1 LAAVAAACCVI
12 ICGGLAAQSVQAQA
26 SPAAQSILKADER
39 SLSLG
44 SPETGAEPKPI
55 KSNGV
60 GAWAFIQMFLVLA
73 LVVGTIYAVFTL
85 IKKFNKTPSAQSSG
99 LRVLASAGLGPG
111 KAVHVVQAGQKAFLV
126 GAADQSVSL
135 IAEVT
140 DKEYLDQLVLAAES
154 GPPREKTDFSAILS
168 TILNPQGRKKG
179 SARTQGPSVGGFD
192 FLGKQRDRL
201 KKL

>member
-1 LAAVAAACCVI
+1 MAAVAAAYCVI
-12 ICGGLAAQSVQAQA
+12 ICGGLAAQSAQAQA
-26 SPAAQSILKADER
+26 SPAAQSILTADER

-44 SPETGAEPKPI
+44 SPAADAKPNTV

-60 GAWAFIQMFLVLA
+60 GVWAFIQMILVLM
-73 LVVGTIYAVFTL
+73 LVVGTIYAVFTM

-154 GPPREKTDFSAILS
+154 NPPRDKIDFSTILS
-168 TILNPQGRKKG
+168 GILNPQGRKKG
-179 SARTQGPSVGGFD
+179 GMRTQAPSVGGFD